1 MAAGWRA
8 SKKLGNLQLHENPLF
23 LNPSSAVRSCFFCE
37 ILVMTITIIEW
48 FVLLY
53 FVQDRCFCIFFFI
66 IYIHT

>member
-48 FVLLY
+48 FVLL
-53 FVQDRCFCIFFFI
+53 FRAG
-66 IYIHT
+66 